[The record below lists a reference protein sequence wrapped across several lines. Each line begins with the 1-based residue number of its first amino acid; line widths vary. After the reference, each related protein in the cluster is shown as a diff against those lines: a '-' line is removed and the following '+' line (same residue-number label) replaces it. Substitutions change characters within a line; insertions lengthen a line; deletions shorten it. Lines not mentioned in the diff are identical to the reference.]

1 MAEYNMYSKNQENYY
16 IKMLIFKQILLVN
29 LMNSVKIAV
38 EAVI

>member
-1 MAEYNMYSKNQENYY
+1 MAGYNMYSKNQENYY